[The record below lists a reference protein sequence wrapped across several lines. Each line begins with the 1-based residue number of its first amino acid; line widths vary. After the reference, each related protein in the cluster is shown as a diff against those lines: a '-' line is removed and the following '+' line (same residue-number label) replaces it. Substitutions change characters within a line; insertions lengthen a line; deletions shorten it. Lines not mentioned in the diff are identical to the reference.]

1 MVQEK
6 DTTLGT
12 SSTSTSSTTTTAHS
26 LAARGFVLSDD
37 PFTSTHSLATAK
49 MTEQR
54 DIMQLWSLLEA
65 CLQTNN
71 FSRSFSI
78 LQSLYEIKS
87 HRRQNFIDDYN
98 LYLDARGQ
106 DMTNIRQLEKLLEKD
121 LTLHFPLV
129 HYNDKSLAILIHHAI
144 RLVPELD
151 ILKSHILTYFKIE

>member
-1 MVQEK
+1 MEEC
-6 DTTLGT
+6 
-12 SSTSTSSTTTTAHS
+12 
-26 LAARGFVLSDD
+26 F
-37 PFTSTHSLATAK
+37 
-49 MTEQR
+49 
-54 DIMQLWSLLEA
+54 
-65 CLQTNN
+65 QTNN

-106 DMTNIRQLEKLLEKD
+106 NMTNIRQLEKMLEND

-144 RLVPELD
+144 RLVPELG